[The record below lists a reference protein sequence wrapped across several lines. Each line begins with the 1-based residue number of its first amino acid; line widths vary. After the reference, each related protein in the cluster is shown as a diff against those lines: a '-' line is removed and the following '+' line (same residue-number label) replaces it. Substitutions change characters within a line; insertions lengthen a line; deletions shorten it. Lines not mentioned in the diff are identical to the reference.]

1 MKNKIRC
8 LIVDDE
14 PPALDILKRYIGFV
28 SALELSGTCDNA
40 VEATNYLQQNP
51 VDLLFL
57 DIQMPYLLGTDW
69 VRTLKNPPR
78 FIFTTAH
85 RNFAVDAF
93 DLDAEDFLLKPISF
107 ERFLKAVNK
116 VMNTNLTVTDQSNSH
131 SIQPTPLR
139 QEIITVRA
147 DRKNIN
153 IQLDDILFIESLRDY
168 VKIVTKT
175 KNIISKQSISSLES
189 VLPAEKFVR
198 IHRSFIVSIN
208 KIESFTNETIEINH
222 HELPLSRMYRHEV
235 EKVLNR

>member
-1 MKNKIRC
+1 
-8 LIVDDE
+8 VDDE
-14 PPALDILKRYIGFV
+14 PPALDILKKYIGLV
-28 SALELSGTCDNA
+28 SSLELSGVCDNA
-40 VEATNYLQQNP
+40 VEATNFLQENP

-57 DIQMPYLLGTDW
+57 DIQMPYLRGTDW
-69 VRTLKNPPR
+69 IRTLKNPPR

-116 VMNTNLTVTDQSNSH
+116 VMNTNLIVTDQSNFH
-131 SIQPTPLR
+131 SIRPTSFR
-139 QEIITVRA
+139 EAIITVRA

-168 VKIVTKT
+168 VKIVTKM

-189 VLPAEKFVR
+189 VLPNEKFVR

-235 EKVLNR
+235 EKILNR